1 MTLFFRYVL
10 FFIVS
15 TLVNPFNQQIFLETV
30 FIEYYFI
37 TFLVGTLIVLITKYI
52 LYENYIFKD
61 FEQSIKNNSKNLLYI
76 HLMESLQKLSFGAL

>member
-37 TFLVGTLIVLITKYI
+37 TFLVGTLIGLITKYI

-61 FEQSIKNNSKNLLYI
+61 FEQSIENNSKNLLYI